1 VVGGIA
7 AVVIVFRRQK
17 KKHRASSQTPVT
29 GVVPDSVAAA
39 PLTVINPIAT
49 QHAAVVYT
57 AAATGQPV
65 YRYAQGW
72 VTPSYN
78 STGM

>member
-1 VVGGIA
+1 LVGVIA

-17 KKHRASSQTPVT
+17 KKHQASVQTAVT
-29 GVVPDSVAAA
+29 CVVPDVVAAA

-57 AAATGQPV
+57 SAATAPPV
-65 YRYAQGW
+65 HRYAQGW